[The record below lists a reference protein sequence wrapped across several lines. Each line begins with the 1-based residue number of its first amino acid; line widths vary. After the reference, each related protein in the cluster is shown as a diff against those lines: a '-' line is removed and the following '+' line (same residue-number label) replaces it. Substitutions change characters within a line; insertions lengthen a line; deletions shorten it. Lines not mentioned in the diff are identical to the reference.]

1 MLGIFGGTFDPV
13 HFGHLRPALEVQQA
27 LGLEEV
33 RFIPAG
39 QPPHREAPLASVEQR
54 LAMLQAAITDQD
66 GFVIDEREIR
76 RAGPSYMVDT
86 LQSLRDELGDTPL
99 CLILGYDA
107 FLGLPQWHQ
116 WQRLGEL
123 AHLVVAHRPGWDHS
137 ELPETL
143 QALRQRQVCDL
154 PGLKSRPAGGMVFV
168 EVTRLA
174 ISATRIRNEVRAG
187 RDIRYLLPDRVYTLI
202 QEQQL
207 YR

>member
-1 MLGIFGGTFDPV
+1 V
-13 HFGHLRPALEVQQA
+13 EQA

-54 LAMLQAAITDQD
+54 LAMLQAAIGDQP

-86 LQSLRDELGDTPL
+86 LQSLRDELGDVPL
-99 CLILGYDA
+99 GLILGTDA

-123 AHLVVAHRPGWDHS
+123 AHLVIAHRPGWNHA
-137 ELPETL
+137 ELPAEL
-143 QALRQRQVCDL
+143 QTLRQQRRCEVAQ
-154 PGLKSRPAGGMVFV
+154 LKSRPAGGLVFV
-168 EVTRLA
+168 EVTQLA
-174 ISATRIRNEVRAG
+174 ISATRIRHEIRAG